1 MNHFVK
7 LAGLLFL
14 PSIITGCGDN
24 PSTKYP
30 EQTIFQHIDII
41 ATQDSIKAKSEYY
54 SNDVIYFSSE
64 NEKQFLTINSDKK
77 FELNVQRSS
86 LADSHHNFTT
96 YIDKSQLESRL
107 LSGDQFAVIFER
119 SNGNTLESSASLPA
133 FIQFITP
140 IEAQQIDHSS
150 EDLIIEWDLAS
161 AKENALYLQGE
172 CLVDTY
178 PYDFKDISGPNFDI
192 TLGQTSLTIA
202 ANSLQINT
210 WYEQETCEVTAH
222 FFNESTGLVDENFA
236 GGTYKI
242 SSHSTRKFT
251 LTNLQAGN

>member
-1 MNHFVK
+1 MNHFIK
-7 LAGLLFL
+7 LAGLLLL

-54 SNDVIYFSSE
+54 SNNVVYFSSE

-77 FELNVQRSS
+77 FELNVQRTSS
-86 LADSHHNFTT
+86 ASSHHDFTT
-96 YIDKSQLESRL
+96 LIDQSQLESSL

-119 SNGNTLESSASLPA
+119 SNGNVLESSASLPD

-150 EDLIIEWDLAS
+150 EDLIFEWDLSS

-172 CLVDTY
+172 CLVETY

-192 TLGQTSLTIA
+192 TPGQTSLTIA
-202 ANSLQINT
+202 VNSLQINT
-210 WYEQETCEVTAH
+210 WYEQDTCEVTAH
-222 FFNESTGLVDENFA
+222 FFNEDTGVIDEDLA

-242 SSHSTRKFT
+242 SSHSTRTFILK
-251 LTNLQAGN
+251 NLQAGN

>member
-1 MNHFVK
+1 MNYFIK
-7 LAGLLFL
+7 LAGLLLL

-41 ATQDSIKAKSEYY
+41 AKQNSIKAKSEYY

-64 NEKQFLTINSDKK
+64 NEKQFLTINNDKK
-77 FELNVQRSS
+77 FELNVQRTSLSS
-86 LADSHHNFTT
+86 SHHDFTT
-96 YIDKSQLESRL
+96 VIDLNQLESSL
-107 LSGDQFAVIFER
+107 LSGDQFKVIFER
-119 SNGNTLESSASLPA
+119 SNGNVLESSASLPD

-150 EDLIIEWDLAS
+150 EDLIIEWDFPS

-172 CLVDTY
+172 CLVETY
-178 PYDFKDISGPNFDI
+178 PYDFKDISGPNFEI
-192 TLGQTSLTIA
+192 TPGQTRLTIA
-202 ANSLQINT
+202 GNSLQINT
-210 WYEQETCEVTAH
+210 WYEQDTCEVTAH
-222 FFNESTGLVDENFA
+222 LYNENTGVIDEDFA

-242 SSHSTRKFT
+242 SSHSTRKFI
-251 LTNLQAGN
+251 LKNLQVGN